1 MYRTCFCLLSVLSV
15 VCAANLGYLPR
26 HTQTRPQSQ
35 PQKQQ
40 QSQSQSTQ
48 SQAYYYNAPSAS
60 TMAALRR
67 IVLGHLQRFQEAD
80 KQRLQ
85 LMQPS
90 RAEVQRQTYRQP
102 VAAASESSLDYAVP
116 PNSPTPKNY
125 AMNFLPEGR
134 DVVPGTSYI
143 PLRLLLIR

>member
-1 MYRTCFCLLSVLSV
+1 VLSV
-15 VCAANLGYLPR
+15 VCAANLSYLHR
-26 HTQTRPQSQ
+26 QSQ
-35 PQKQQ
+35 
-40 QSQSQSTQ
+40 TQ
-48 SQAYYYNAPSAS
+48 GQTKGLGQAYYYNAPSAN

-80 KQRLQ
+80 RQNARMLMIPGKQ
-85 LMQPS
+85 
-90 RAEVQRQTYRQP
+90 EVQRQPYRQP
-102 VAAASESSLDYAVP
+102 VIAASLNSLDYAVP
-116 PNSPTPKNY
+116 PNTPTPKNY